1 MNIQH
6 RYWFDLKTR
15 SSCGRNTVGNMSNI
29 VEEERERGK
38 VNFDPSVDRKRIWYL
53 ATFTCGSLY
62 DMAVHDDKIIEIL
75 KFVSIH
81 IWQVLKKMSIRKA
94 GEYCAIVCNFLPT
107 HLAAE

>member
-1 MNIQH
+1 
-6 RYWFDLKTR
+6 
-15 SSCGRNTVGNMSNI
+15 MSNI

-62 DMAVHDDKIIEIL
+62 DMAVHDGKVIEIL

-94 GEYCAIVCNFLPT
+94 GEYCVIVCNFLPT

>member
-1 MNIQH
+1 
-6 RYWFDLKTR
+6 
-15 SSCGRNTVGNMSNI
+15 MSNI
-29 VEEERERGK
+29 VDEERERGK
-38 VNFDPSVDRKRIWYL
+38 VNFDPSVDRKRIWYQ

-62 DMAVHDDKIIEIL
+62 DMAVHDGKIIEIL